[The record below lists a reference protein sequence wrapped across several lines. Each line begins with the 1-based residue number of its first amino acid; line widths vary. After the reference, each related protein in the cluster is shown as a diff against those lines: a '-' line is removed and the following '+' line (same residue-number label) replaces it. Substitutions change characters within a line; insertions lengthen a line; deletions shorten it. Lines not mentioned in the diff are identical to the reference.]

1 MSLLSLS
8 VYFTHILPHLPRKPK
23 LSVCARR
30 RVPRGDFVSRDA
42 PTERRAGTP
51 LGMIAAWLGVL
62 LAHVNPAREPDVTV
76 DLTTGV
82 GVWDG
87 APPAATVQGWLAPSK
102 GHWIGLHAEVL
113 VVRTSFEITEP
124 ACASFELDVA
134 AADRVTSAEVNGHP
148 LPVPSAQGPASLSRL
163 SVARGKGFFKR
174 GINTLVLN
182 VAKFAGIA
190 AVYVQGTLQLL
201 CPMSDAMAF
210 MDPTLGPVSG
220 DTLVE
225 VRSNVGVYSGSRI
238 TCVFGSTPSL
248 ATAVGVSSIRCR
260 SPAVSSRSWRDVEV
274 QLGPRPSAAGTP
286 YQENRLV
293 GTFYFY
299 GDPVISSVA
308 PRLGPTSGGTRVL
321 VCGRIE
327 YIPTTRCAFGL
338 QADAVA
344 VVPRALAS
352 NRIECSTPSKATG
365 SRVGIRL
372 TINGQ
377 QYGGAPS
384 LFLYHD
390 EIDVITLSLTKLSSE
405 GGTTVS
411 VLARNRLPDDL
422 SAWAAKSAVCRI
434 GASIVRASISGATTV
449 SCTAPAGTCGFVPV
463 ELSWNGRDFSASG
476 MQAEY
481 VATVLERIDPTNG
494 PAWGGTTITIYG
506 RNFVE
511 ATWECYVG
519 ISRGLL
525 SVVSENVMMCTSP
538 AAAGI
543 GWAAVSIFQGTGQ
556 IGNRASFFIGS
567 VLAKGVAP
575 PLGPERGGTRV
586 AVAIEGAEL
595 RDASTVR
602 CRMGNGSGAVLA
614 RRVDGAQLECASAAR
629 GLGAARVS
637 LSVNARQYGAAAGAA
652 GGAARFTYQPA
663 SAASWLVPARAL
675 AEGGTAVTAHGSG
688 FSALSDALGLL
699 ACKIMRVFVRAVRL
713 HRAAVACPLPAFAP
727 TVAFLDVSNNGLQQ
741 TDQQSPVLLELVSV
755 HTLDVTPWH
764 GPIDGSTKVIVRL
777 DAAISLPAFCQFGDR
792 SPVPASAHAPRQ
804 LACHS
809 PPSARTGWTSL
820 DIGIMTGMIT
830 PPSSFYYEP
839 PFYLLPSGPGKPAFA
854 PALGPER
861 GGTVVTVYGAGFL
874 LTAKPQC
881 RFGPTSVTSRFL
893 SANSVECISPSHSPG
908 AVPLEISVNG
918 QQFSDN
924 GELFLYHRAI
934 KLAAI
939 SPQQGPSD
947 SSLAVTLTGTGFVSQ
962 PLLTCRFGYVHSPA
976 TYLDPTRVKCQ
987 VPHHPPGY
995 TPVDVANNMVDFSL
1009 QARMFFFQ
1017 HVMVESVYP
1026 VVVSQLGGE
1035 TLYITGTGFPPPDE
1049 DPLWCI
1055 FGDMN
1060 PVLAH
1065 WESSTSLVCQ
1075 TPANRLIG
1083 QTALSVMSS
1092 YITYPGRPVV
1102 TFRQRPRLLSVQP
1115 SQGPT
1120 RGGTKV
1126 VLRGSYFGGSTSD
1139 RCFFGS
1145 MMTIPKVV
1153 SQGVF
1158 ECFSPPAFTPA
1169 TVRLTVNH
1177 EASLGMAEFAYHEE
1191 LSVTVLKPNQ
1201 GPARG
1206 GTSTEVSGKV

>member
-1 MSLLSLS
+1 M
-8 VYFTHILPHLPRKPK
+8 
-23 LSVCARR
+23 
-30 RVPRGDFVSRDA
+30 
-42 PTERRAGTP
+42 
-51 LGMIAAWLGVL
+51 
-62 LAHVNPAREPDVTV
+62 
-76 DLTTGV
+76 
-82 GVWDG
+82 
-87 APPAATVQGWLAPSK
+87 
-102 GHWIGLHAEVL
+102 
-113 VVRTSFEITEP
+113 
-124 ACASFELDVA
+124 
-134 AADRVTSAEVNGHP
+134 
-148 LPVPSAQGPASLSRL
+148 
-163 SVARGKGFFKR
+163 
-174 GINTLVLN
+174 
-182 VAKFAGIA
+182 
-190 AVYVQGTLQLL
+190 
-201 CPMSDAMAF
+201 
-210 MDPTLGPVSG
+210 
-220 DTLVE
+220 
-225 VRSNVGVYSGSRI
+225 
-238 TCVFGSTPSL
+238 
-248 ATAVGVSSIRCR
+248 
-260 SPAVSSRSWRDVEV
+260 
-274 QLGPRPSAAGTP
+274 
-286 YQENRLV
+286 
-293 GTFYFY
+293 
-299 GDPVISSVA
+299 
-308 PRLGPTSGGTRVL
+308 
-321 VCGRIE
+321 
-327 YIPTTRCAFGL
+327 
-338 QADAVA
+338 
-344 VVPRALAS
+344 
-352 NRIECSTPSKATG
+352 
-365 SRVGIRL
+365 
-372 TINGQ
+372 
-377 QYGGAPS
+377 
-384 LFLYHD
+384 
-390 EIDVITLSLTKLSSE
+390 
-405 GGTTVS
+405 
-411 VLARNRLPDDL
+411 
-422 SAWAAKSAVCRI
+422 
-434 GASIVRASISGATTV
+434 
-449 SCTAPAGTCGFVPV
+449 
-463 ELSWNGRDFSASG
+463 
-476 MQAEY
+476 
-481 VATVLERIDPTNG
+481 
-494 PAWGGTTITIYG
+494 
-506 RNFVE
+506 
-511 ATWECYVG
+511 
-519 ISRGLL
+519 
-525 SVVSENVMMCTSP
+525 
-538 AAAGI
+538 
-543 GWAAVSIFQGTGQ
+543 
-556 IGNRASFFIGS
+556 
-567 VLAKGVAP
+567 
-575 PLGPERGGTRV
+575 
-586 AVAIEGAEL
+586 
-595 RDASTVR
+595 
-602 CRMGNGSGAVLA
+602 
-614 RRVDGAQLECASAAR
+614 
-629 GLGAARVS
+629 
-637 LSVNARQYGAAAGAA
+637 
-652 GGAARFTYQPA
+652 
-663 SAASWLVPARAL
+663 
-675 AEGGTAVTAHGSG
+675 TAHGSG

-924 GELFLYHRAI
+924 GELFLYHRDI